1 MDIIKKLKDKAE
13 SIFLRFRDWLNENPE
28 SAHTDFDGDRHCIC
42 KCGDCR
48 CHQNCKCGDC
58 RCHQNC
64 K

>member
-48 CHQNCKCGDC
+48 CHQNCK
-58 RCHQNC
+58 
-64 K
+64 